1 MRSRVIPNRRRLDG
15 VAVFGL
21 EQAGEYLSANR
32 NEVRRLCR
40 SGELEAWTT
49 AGGHWRISRTAC
61 DRWVAAQEARAR
73 AGREP
78 AENR

>member
-1 MRSRVIPNRRRLDG
+1 MQTRFTRKRQRLD

-21 EQAGEYLSANR
+21 EQAGEYLSVNR
-32 NEVRRLCR
+32 NEMRRLCR

-49 AGGHWRISRTAC
+49 AGGHWRISREAC
-61 DRWVAAQEARAR
+61 ARWVAAQEARAR

-78 AENR
+78 EESR